1 MSMNLL
7 AVQDQ
12 ITAKLNELA
21 QDVYESAPPEDSKL
35 NFDANGNLLPYI
47 VVQYS
52 DMYPTGLP
60 GGITGQ
66 LYNVAQS
73 YCIVACVSTN
83 QRASRQIADAVRA
96 KLIGFKP
103 TDAGEL
109 TFSGGAIDYLDQDAK
124 PTRYVAEIGFT
135 FPVNT
140 VW

>member
-1 MSMNLL
+1 MSLNLL

-21 QDVYESAPPEDSKL
+21 QDVYETAAPDDTKL
-35 NFDANGNLLPYI
+35 RFDEAGNLLPYI

-60 GGITGQ
+60 GGLAGVK
-66 LYNVAQS
+66 YDVAQA
-73 YCIVACVSTN
+73 YCLIACVSTN
-83 QRASRQIADAVRA
+83 ERASRQVADAVKA
-96 KLIGFKP
+96 KLLGFQP

-109 TFSGGAIDYLDQDAK
+109 RFAGGAIDYAIPD
-124 PTRYVAEIGFT
+124 TRPNRYITDVGFI
-135 FPVNT
+135 FSVNT